1 VALRAWRLLPLLPPG
16 LRDPGASFDPVAWVA
31 SKPGAAPSDR
41 VAARRLLVDRLP
53 EADRPEAMRKQSLE
67 LLGDSEAVPYLV
79 RWLLE
84 SGNGELLLEL
94 PESVFLSEV
103 TVFSARLQV
112 LLERN
117 RLDEAKAWLA
127 RAPEDF
133 PVTVA
138 GSLEA
143 VFLRRE
149 GRASESLS
157 AWRRVL
163 DRAVNLQV
171 YGELLSILQ
180 IAERFGDEAAAQS
193 AVDAIVALPPNQ
205 LPASERLEFLE
216 PRFVAKPGAWLEFW
230 RGMLRFR
237 PGDAFAAEQ
246 VSFMELGETEGVDA
260 AAALDRTEKALKRFP
275 AVPRFRA
282 TYALWLLREQRN
294 DEALKLLRESSL
306 NWNEAEP
313 MVRVAYALAL
323 FRSGAR
329 AEAQALVAVLP
340 WDRVLPLRRA
350 RLISLMTEWTQ
361 NSAS

>member
-1 VALRAWRLLPLLPPG
+1 
-16 LRDPGASFDPVAWVA
+16 
-31 SKPGAAPSDR
+31 
-41 VAARRLLVDRLP
+41 
-53 EADRPEAMRKQSLE
+53 
-67 LLGDSEAVPYLV
+67 
-79 RWLLE
+79 
-84 SGNGELLLEL
+84 
-94 PESVFLSEV
+94 
-103 TVFSARLQV
+103 
-112 LLERN
+112 
-117 RLDEAKAWLA
+117 
-127 RAPEDF
+127 
-133 PVTVA
+133 
-138 GSLEA
+138 
-143 VFLRRE
+143 
-149 GRASESLS
+149 
-157 AWRRVL
+157 
-163 DRAVNLQV
+163 VNLQV

>member
-1 VALRAWRLLPLLPPG
+1 
-16 LRDPGASFDPVAWVA
+16 
-31 SKPGAAPSDR
+31 
-41 VAARRLLVDRLP
+41 
-53 EADRPEAMRKQSLE
+53 MREQGGE
-67 LLGDSEAVPYLV
+67 LLKDPEAVPYLI

-84 SGNGELLLEL
+84 SGNGGLLLEF
-94 PESVFLSEV
+94 PESVFLNEV

-117 RLDEAKAWLA
+117 RLDEAKAWLVK
-127 RAPEDF
+127 APKDF
-133 PVTVA
+133 PETIS

-149 GRASESLS
+149 GRGSESLS

-171 YGELLSILQ
+171 YGELLSILHV
-180 IAERFGDEAAAQS
+180 AERFGDEAAARS
-193 AVDAIVALPPNQ
+193 AVDAIVALPPNR
-205 LPASERLEFLE
+205 LPSSENLEFLE
-216 PRFVAKPGAWLEFW
+216 PRFVENPGAWLEFW

-246 VSFMELGETEGVDA
+246 VSFLELGETDGVDA
-260 AAALDRTEKALKRFP
+260 AAALERTEKALQRFP

-282 TYALWLLREQRN
+282 THALWLLREQRN
-294 DEALKLLRESSL
+294 EEALKLLRESGL

-313 MVRVAYALAL
+313 MARVAYALAL
-323 FRSGAR
+323 FRSGSR

-340 WDRVLPLRRA
+340 WDRVLPVRRA
-350 RLISLMTEWTQ
+350 LLISLMTEWTK
-361 NSAS
+361 NTAPS